1 MPANDKKKM
10 ESHVLETANRLRL
23 IQVDFAD
30 ESEQTRKSYLCEEIE
45 KALKSVLPDE
55 RNEFLERLL
64 EKFPAGSFITQ
75 AISTETTV
83 ESPPAVD
90 ESELKNVKFLVR
102 SLLEIAPTL
111 SDDQKDFVD
120 KSLQEAGLRPKARQD
135 NSIELDQKLKQKFK
149 VGDEC
154 SISAEKIAELSAIL
168 VDFVLKLESLVW
180 NTWRQLS
187 PRSAV
192 RPQGALTEK
201 IGQFLSDNT
210 EISVNQVDDDLKVL
224 QRLIA
229 AMTSAVSRVGSQF
242 AKRHL
247 SKFSPS
253 EIEAL
258 VRMEPGSVFVS
269 HDVKCWKKYKE
280 LAEMLNEDS
289 IEMEIRK
296 AIVDYVESLAKGM
309 GQ

>member
-1 MPANDKKKM
+1 M
-10 ESHVLETANRLRL
+10 ENHVLETANRLRL

-30 ESEQTRKSYLCEEIE
+30 ESEQTRANYLREEIE
-45 KALKSVLPDE
+45 KALKNVLPDN
-55 RNEFLERLL
+55 RNEFMERLL
-64 EKFPAGSFITQ
+64 EKFPADSFITQ
-75 AISTETTV
+75 AISTERTV
-83 ESPPAVD
+83 ESPPAID
-90 ESELKNVKFLVR
+90 
-102 SLLEIAPTL
+102 
-111 SDDQKDFVD
+111 
-120 KSLQEAGLRPKARQD
+120 EAGLRPKARQD
-135 NSIELDQKLKQKFK
+135 NSIELDKKLKQKFK
-149 VGDEC
+149 VEDKYN
-154 SISAEKIAELSAIL
+154 ISAEKITELNAIL
-168 VDFVLKLESLVW
+168 IDFVLKLDTLAW

-187 PRSAV
+187 PRSAI
-192 RPQGALTEK
+192 RPQGDLTK
-201 IGQFLSDNT
+201 KTGQFLSNDN

-247 SKFSPS
+247 AKFSPS

-296 AIVDYVESLAKGM
+296 TIVDYVESLAKGM

>member
-1 MPANDKKKM
+1 
-10 ESHVLETANRLRL
+10 
-23 IQVDFAD
+23 
-30 ESEQTRKSYLCEEIE
+30 
-45 KALKSVLPDE
+45 
-55 RNEFLERLL
+55 
-64 EKFPAGSFITQ
+64 
-75 AISTETTV
+75 
-83 ESPPAVD
+83 
-90 ESELKNVKFLVR
+90 
-102 SLLEIAPTL
+102 
-111 SDDQKDFVD
+111 
-120 KSLQEAGLRPKARQD
+120 LRPKTRQD

-154 SISAEKIAELSAIL
+154 SISAQKLTELNAIL
-168 VDFVLKLESLVW
+168 IDFVLKLETLAW

-192 RPQGALTEK
+192 RPRGDLAKKVEQLISSE
-201 IGQFLSDNT
+201 T
-210 EISVNQVDDDLKVL
+210 EISANQVDDDLKVL
-224 QRLIA
+224 LRLIA

-247 SKFSPS
+247 AKFSPS

-258 VRMEPGSVFVS
+258 VKMEPGSVFVS

-296 AIVDYVESLAKGM
+296 TIVDYVESLAKGM

>member
-1 MPANDKKKM
+1 M
-10 ESHVLETANRLRL
+10 ESHILETANRLRL

-30 ESEQTRKSYLCEEIE
+30 ESEQTRTAYLCEEIE
-45 KALKSVLPDE
+45 KALKGVLPDE
-55 RNEFLERLL
+55 RNEFLGRLL

-83 ESPPAVD
+83 ESPPTVD
-90 ESELKNVKFLVR
+90 ESELKNVEFLVR

-120 KSLQEAGLRPKARQD
+120 KSLQEAGLRPKARQG

-149 VGDEC
+149 VRDDC
-154 SISAEKIAELSAIL
+154 CISAGQISELNATLI
-168 VDFVLKLESLVW
+168 DFVLKLEPLVW

-192 RPQGALTEK
+192 RPQGALTKK
-201 IGQFLSDNT
+201 IGQFLSGDA
-210 EISVNQVDDDLKVL
+210 EVSVNQVDDDLKML

-229 AMTSAVSRVGSQF
+229 AMTSAVSRAGGQF

-247 SKFSPS
+247 ARFLPL

-258 VRMEPGSVFVS
+258 VKMEPGSVFVS

-280 LAEMLNEDS
+280 LAETLNEDS

-296 AIVDYVESLAKGM
+296 AIVDYVESLTKGM
-309 GQ
+309 G

>member
-10 ESHVLETANRLRL
+10 ESHLLETANRLCL
-23 IQVDFAD
+23 VQVDFAD

-75 AISTETTV
+75 VISTETTA
-83 ESPPAVD
+83 ESPPAFD
-90 ESELKNVKFLVR
+90 ESELKNVDFLVR

-111 SDDQKDFVD
+111 SDDQKNFVD
-120 KSLQEAGLRPKARQD
+120 KSLQKAGLRPKARQD
-135 NSIELDQKLKQKFK
+135 NCIELKQKLK
-149 VGDEC
+149 VGDDC
-154 SISAEKIAELSAIL
+154 SISAEKIVELNAIL
-168 VDFVLKLESLVW
+168 VDFALKLESLIW

-192 RPQGALTEK
+192 RSQGALTEK
-201 IGQFLSDNT
+201 IGQFLSEDA

-229 AMTSAVSRVGSQF
+229 AMTSAVSHVGSQF

-247 SKFSPS
+247 ARFSPS

-258 VRMEPGSVFVS
+258 VKMEPGSVFVS